1 MKKKWVCGPRRCPCY
16 DQALVCEWWSP
27 ALEMVIYRKLNFD
40 GQIDNDSQLSIAQR
54 IVKICRWGCK
64 IHYTVLMIL
73 IKINMFTCSVFPEP
87 HKRIA
92 PVRPCWWVV
101 AVATLDFGDDGYV
114 SMLQSLPLAFGV
126 SPGLSIHIASHTW
139 ITALGIGANVSP
151 VPGLIDTVRS
161 ISEFREVWSLGH
173 VATRVLPSTY
183 QW

>member
-16 DQALVCEWWSP
+16 DQALVCEWLSP
-27 ALEMVIYRKLNFD
+27 ALKNGGYRKLNFD
-40 GQIDNDSQLSIAQR
+40 RLIDNDSQLSIAQR

-101 AVATLDFGDDGYV
+101 AVVTLDFWRRRLRINASKSPVGFR
-114 SMLQSLPLAFGV
+114 SLPGSLHTYC
-126 SPGLSIHIASHTW
+126 LSHMDY
-139 ITALGIGANVSP
+139 G
-151 VPGLIDTVRS
+151 
-161 ISEFREVWSLGH
+161 
-173 VATRVLPSTY
+173 TRDRCQCIPSTRTY
-183 QW
+183 RHG